1 MCILFEEWDTDSVRR
16 NIKFKLLVYYL
27 LAISMVLA
35 IFSVL
40 IVYVFYKQNIKTI
53 DAQMLVISQE
63 VEHSLDQRYKN
74 HFKKGFDL
82 ELDFHIQNLY
92 IEIYE
97 TQEDRFVKKVDNH
110 DEVVKI
116 PLSNIPISQYRIFQ
130 SVLNDDNLQ
139 GVIYHSHEKENVY
152 IVVYTTIG
160 DKIYESLKQLMY
172 SLFIINPLI
181 FVIFMLV
188 GYYMIR
194 NSFKSVQKVI
204 DEVHEI
210 EVNDLDKRINR
221 FDSDD
226 EIGELVDT
234 FNELLTRV
242 EEGFERIKRFSND
255 VSHELKTPLTVL
267 RGEIELGLRKPRE
280 ASEYK
285 EILQTVLEETKSLQE
300 LIDGLLFLSN
310 KNQEEIQETFF
321 DLLLDEILLDVIT
334 EQTQNAKAK
343 NIEFNIRGLNSATI
357 QGNELLIKIMIGNIL
372 NNAIKYSH
380 TNSRIDI
387 ALYDD
392 GLSIKD
398 YGIGIKQDEINKI
411 FDRFYRADLARQR
424 GDGFGLGLSM
434 VANIAK
440 IHNLKLDVQSK
451 YGQFT
456 QVMVMF

>member
-1 MCILFEEWDTDSVRR
+1 VRK

-35 IFSVL
+35 IFSIL

-63 VEHSLDQRYKN
+63 IEHSLDQRYKN
-74 HFKKGFDL
+74 DFKKGFDL

-97 TQEDRFVKKVDNH
+97 TQENRFFKKVDNH
-110 DEVVKI
+110 DESIKI

-130 SVLNDDNLQ
+130 SVLNDKDLH
-139 GVIYHSHEKENVY
+139 GVIYHSHMKENVY

-160 DKIYESLKQLMY
+160 DKIYDSLKQLMY

-226 EIGELVDT
+226 EIGQLVDT
-234 FNELLTRV
+234 FNELLARV

-280 ASEYK
+280 VNEYK
-285 EILQTVLEETKSLQE
+285 EILHTVLEETKSLQE

-321 DLLLDEILLDVIT
+321 DLLLDEIVLDVIT

-343 NIEFNIRGLNSATI
+343 NIEFNIRGLNNAMI

-440 IHNLKLDVQSK
+440 IHNIKLDVQSE
-451 YGQFT
+451 YGKFT
-456 QVMVMF
+456 QVMIIF

>member
-1 MCILFEEWDTDSVRR
+1 MRK

-35 IFSVL
+35 IFSIL

-63 VEHSLDQRYKN
+63 IEHSLDQRYKN
-74 HFKKGFDL
+74 DFKKGFDL

-97 TQEDRFVKKVDNH
+97 TQENRFFKKIDNH
-110 DEVVKI
+110 NEVIKI

-130 SVLNDDNLQ
+130 SVLNDKDLH
-139 GVIYHSHEKENVY
+139 GVIYHSHMKENVY

-160 DKIYESLKQLMY
+160 DKIYDSLKQLMY

-226 EIGELVDT
+226 EIGQLVDT
-234 FNELLTRV
+234 FNELLARV

-280 ASEYK
+280 VNEYK
-285 EILQTVLEETKSLQE
+285 EILHTVLEETKSLQE

-321 DLLLDEILLDVIT
+321 DLLLDEIVLDVIT

-343 NIEFNIRGLNSATI
+343 NIEFNIRGLNNAMI

-440 IHNLKLDVQSK
+440 IHNIKLDVQSE
-451 YGQFT
+451 YGKFT
-456 QVMVMF
+456 QVMIIF